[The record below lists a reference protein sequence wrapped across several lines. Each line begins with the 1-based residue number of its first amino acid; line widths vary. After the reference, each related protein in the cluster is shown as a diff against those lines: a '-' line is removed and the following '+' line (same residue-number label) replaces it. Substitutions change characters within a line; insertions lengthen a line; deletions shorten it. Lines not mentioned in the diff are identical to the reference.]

1 MAEIVEPH
9 RKVVDEAS
17 HGGLLFGGFAIFF
30 LAFVM
35 SGNNN
40 AVPQLFFQRFYP
52 HQKTLLLSISLL
64 LATVAATVAVALSKR
79 YRLSTS
85 HLILG
90 MLTMVGATLMLYF
103 THEGPLFI
111 VVMVVVQ
118 FAVLYLTNLLDYAS
132 VARAGALRGF
142 NDGAGVLARLAGTLG
157 APLFFPAFYDDKAI
171 ALLCAGLLGL
181 LATIG
186 AAMLLFMP
194 VLQESVEATTG
205 NAEKSPD
212 RADQMFFAFAASIYV
227 SLMLFGANMIY
238 LLKDRLHIARAETR
252 GGMVIAA
259 MFVCAIIFNSLFA
272 VLHRGRTAIRP
283 REVRVAPLTPP
294 AVLLGIFGVIIGL
307 GAPLT
312 YPIFLIGACILGASY
327 GIFVWEVRDY
337 TSRGAQHQGKSA
349 LLTWFNNIGNISALI
364 AFALMVTFA
373 IHRAAAP
380 AAYYLEITS
389 AISCTPMLGLLLL
402 IGAKSLVKSRSGL
415 PGVVAEQA
423 GS

>member
-1 MAEIVEPH
+1 MADPRRPE
-9 RKVVDEAS
+9 RSSADRAS
-17 HGGLLFGGFAIFF
+17 LVGLLFGAFAIFF
-30 LAFVM
+30 LAFVI

-40 AVPQLFFQRFYP
+40 VVPQLFFQRFYP

-64 LATVAATVAVALSKR
+64 LATVAATAAVALSKR
-79 YRLSTS
+79 FRLSTI
-85 HLILG
+85 HLILV
-90 MLTMVGATLMLYF
+90 MLTMVGATLILYF
-103 THEGPLFI
+103 TREGPLFI
-111 VVMVVVQ
+111 AVMVVVQ

-132 VARAGALRGF
+132 VARAGTSRGF

-157 APLFFPAFYDDKAI
+157 APLFFPAFYDEKAI

-181 LATIG
+181 LATVG
-186 AAMLLFMP
+186 AAMLLLMP
-194 VLQESVEATTG
+194 VLQESVEATAG

-212 RADQMFFAFAASIYV
+212 RADQMFFAFAASVYV

-272 VLHRGRTAIRP
+272 VLHRGRTGVRQ
-283 REVRVAPLTPP
+283 REVRIASLTPP

-312 YPIFLIGACILGASY
+312 YEIFLTGACILGATY
-327 GIFVWEVRDY
+327 GVFVWEVRDY
-337 TSRGAQHQGKSA
+337 TSRGAQHEGKSA
-349 LLTWFNNIGNISALI
+349 LLSWFNNIGNISALI

-373 IHRAAAP
+373 IHRAKAP

-389 AISCTPMLGLLLL
+389 AISCTPLLGFLLL
-402 IGAKSLVKSRSGL
+402 IGAKSLAESRSGL
-415 PGVVAEQA
+415 PGIVTEQA